1 MPLRWK
7 LRPGD
12 RRDRSSMF
20 FRPCASSFSWLKA
33 MTLTGTSC
41 RRSSRRVAV
50 TTISSR
56 PPLGAVSASPV
67 AAMAGHASWPTKAVD
82 HKSSLI
88 VSERIAHPFLC
99 CLSPTSRTRYYLVL
113 LAIRC
118 ASKPV
123 SALSLI
129 LLLTAVQQYLLV
141 IKPGVDGFHGYTHVS
156 AETSERPTSG

>member
-1 MPLRWK
+1 
-7 LRPGD
+7 
-12 RRDRSSMF
+12 
-20 FRPCASSFSWLKA
+20 

-56 PPLGAVSASPV
+56 PLLGAVSASPV
-67 AAMAGHASWPTKAVD
+67 AAMAGHASWPTRAVD

-88 VSERIAHPFLC
+88 VSERIAHPFIC

-113 LAIRC
+113 LAFRC

-123 SALSLI
+123 SSTSLI
-129 LLLTAVQQYLLV
+129 RLLTPVQQYLLT
-141 IKPGVDGFHGYTHVS
+141 IKPLVEGLHRCVDVSAEPPGRPPSGRIDVS
-156 AETSERPTSG
+156 AETSRFLPSQYLARNGLIRVDQV